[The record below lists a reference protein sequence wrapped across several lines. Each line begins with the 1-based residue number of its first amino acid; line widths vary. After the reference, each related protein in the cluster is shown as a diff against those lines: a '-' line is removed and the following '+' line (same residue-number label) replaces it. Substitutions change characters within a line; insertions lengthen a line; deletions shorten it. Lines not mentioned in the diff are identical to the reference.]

1 MLIKCLAVG
10 ELGTN
15 CYIVACERT
24 REAIV
29 VDPGAQ
35 PERIMAEV
43 ERLGVRCLYIVNTHG
58 HADHIGANG
67 ALKRATGAR
76 IAIHE
81 KDAPALLS
89 PDVNLARFM
98 WPGAPGFS
106 GPPADI
112 LLREGD
118 IVQFGDEQLRVIY
131 TPGHT
136 PGGICLISAPDA
148 GPGRSASPSPEPGP
162 GGVAGIV
169 VFTGD
174 TLFRA
179 GMGRTDFPGGDEEA
193 LIQSIEERLF
203 KLPEEARVYP
213 GHGPETTIGAEI
225 RFWGISRSHIGL

>member
-1 MLIKCLAVG
+1 MLVRCLAVG
-10 ELGTN
+10 ELETN

-24 REAIV
+24 HEAIII
-29 VDPGAQ
+29 DPGAE
-35 PERIMAEV
+35 PERVMAEV
-43 ERLGVRCLYIVNTHG
+43 GGLGLSCLYIVNTHG

-81 KDAPALLS
+81 NDAPALLS
-89 PDVNLARFM
+89 PDVNLAGFM
-98 WPGAPGFS
+98 WPGRAGFS

-112 LLREGD
+112 LLRDGD
-118 IVQFGDEQLRVIY
+118 VVQFGDERLRVIH

-136 PGGICLISAPDA
+136 PGGICLVSVPHSDA
-148 GPGRSASPSPEPGP
+148 VPGP
-162 GGVAGIV
+162 GQ

-193 LIQSIEERLF
+193 LIQSIEGRLF

-225 RFWGISRSHIGL
+225 RFWRNFS